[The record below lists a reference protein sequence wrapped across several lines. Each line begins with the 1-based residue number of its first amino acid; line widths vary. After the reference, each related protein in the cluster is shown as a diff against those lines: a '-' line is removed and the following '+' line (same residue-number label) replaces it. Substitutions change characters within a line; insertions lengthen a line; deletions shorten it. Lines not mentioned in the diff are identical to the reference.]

1 MDISIQSV
9 LLRLLTA
16 MIIGMIVGSE
26 RERSHRPAGLR
37 THMLVALGACVI
49 MITGMV
55 MWHDYTA
62 LGGSPDPARLA
73 AQVIP
78 GVGFLGAGTILREG
92 FSIKGLTTAASLWAT
107 ACMGLCAGA
116 GFYAAALTC
125 AAAVFVTL
133 TNFELLQQ
141 RMLGQ
146 KGSILIVKLVCTS
159 ASDAL
164 EAVRQLSQR
173 YAASLDGVEYHREDG
188 MYHVTF
194 KARVTGTNQR
204 EIRQKFLYHLGPATG
219 ASRMDTLI
227 EAPN

>member
-1 MDISIQSV
+1 MNISIQSV

-16 MIIGMIVGSE
+16 MLIGMIVGSE

-55 MWHDYTA
+55 MWRDYTA

-133 TNFELLQQ
+133 TIFEVLQQ

-146 KGSILIVKLVCTS
+146 KGSILIVKLDCSS
-159 ASDAL
+159 ASAAL
-164 EAVRQLSQR
+164 EAIRQLSQR
-173 YAASLDGVEYHREDG
+173 YSAALDGVEYHRADG
-188 MYHVTF
+188 VYHVTF
-194 KARVTGTNQR
+194 KARFLGTNQR
-204 EIRQKFLYHLGPATG
+204 ELRQKFLYHLGPATG
-219 ASRMDTLI
+219 AIRMDTLI